1 MLNINQATLLEEQF
15 NFTPNTQV
23 AVTKGRVILGVRL
36 QAKTGIR
43 SIDFCKECSIQLSI
57 Y

>member
-43 SIDFCKECSIQLSI
+43 SIDFCKKCSIQLSI